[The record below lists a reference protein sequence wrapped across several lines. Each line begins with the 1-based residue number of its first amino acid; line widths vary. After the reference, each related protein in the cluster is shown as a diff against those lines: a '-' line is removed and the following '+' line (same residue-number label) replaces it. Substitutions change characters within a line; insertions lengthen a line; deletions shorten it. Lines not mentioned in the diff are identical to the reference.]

1 MACVRM
7 YGGAGF
13 CSLISEHREFG
24 QSCALSGVSLVQ
36 DCGQPFLQLS
46 SLEPRVEAAFS
57 PKVADDWDDGFSTEA
72 RPRSCAQLRS
82 GLDNGMRGGV
92 SQLSDR
98 PCTQSEISG
107 RQVEVRLAE
116 QRNQY
121 ASGSQWTGPCWNT
134 LHAPGEQGCQFA
146 SSDLRVGLGSA
157 VRSNLFQI
165 ESQASEHPS
174 VRQCVVSGTGAE
186 QPPHVMDRLSGAHLG
201 LVPCV
206 SGSVVWQDVR
216 PDLNPGWPPLPEPT
230 HPNSDFREVCSEE
243 TFVRQMAP
251 WCCCCG
257 LRPTMITSPT
267 WEVQHF
273 VSACAKIANRKGHGE
288 LLSALNDLCNY
299 CPACIIRWHAR
310 SGVEGCQ
317 LGESADCVI
326 TGPRFFCADYADHHN
341 LHHAQGLD
349 AADFQERCDSD
360 ILEVSA
366 TVAASLAEAHS
377 VSSSRLKK
385 VSRRTRRRRNR
396 RLRSAGFGHS
406 EHALGPVQL
415 EPQRLIGSNSPCLP
429 AKVVQQEAVNLE
441 KLKFCPGPCLP
452 AAAGS
457 PNPNLQAGFGG
468 FAKKRDSTGLGR
480 QVSSQEA
487 CAWDR
492 LMSSLQGRNQAEVV
506 DAVEYLETQGLMQ
519 EDTFPCKAAEL
530 SVEAGDAVPWHVATW
545 AVQDVIANL
554 NAQHSRQEIQFLS
567 ANVTRW
573 RKDLVPWIAE
583 HKPLLCLLQETHVT
597 AEQGDIIATHV
608 AYAGYNVFSVPGH
621 PTEGGGTSGG
631 LAVCFRKHLDV
642 RKVHQ
647 FDHKGAGF
655 QAVALRIKDMDV
667 FIVNVY
673 LRSGEGFQSKTNV
686 AVLSHLIPFLRS
698 VKGEFIAVGDFNEDF
713 EIMASTNLEQE
724 VRGSWVHVNESTCA
738 GGGNLD
744 YGVLSPSLASG
755 ASLTLDWI
763 TPFAPHAALR
773 WKINLKHLD
782 MCVPQLASFKPS
794 PICPQPFVENAQQGR
809 ANALY
814 APGQEPSILGVPVA
828 HQSLAGRFAE
838 LSEAVEL
845 ATYGVTQGRGVQP
858 KLTRAKLL
866 HPVAPAACWGGA
878 KASFWRRMVVWLES
892 CLKSFHVSPFAA
904 YAKSRLRGVWW
915 GDPVE
920 LEVFS
925 SKLVSLMELGDFS
938 VTQNLLSVAAEQ
950 FHNHTKSWMKDKSAT
965 YRSWLTQ
972 ASHKGLRGLFRSVK
986 AEEAVHIRPFLEV
999 PLQERIYLRWRQ
1011 WFDLWT
1017 GPQGVDADLFA
1028 DLKAKAMAQAKSLGP
1043 IPLDKA
1049 VSLFKKVPTKAPG
1062 LDGWTCEILQNLQ
1075 QPAVQAILDFLH
1087 HCECEASWPD
1097 QMVFALIAL
1106 LPKSEKRERPI
1117 ALLHVLYRAWVRLRW
1132 KLVSDWQL
1140 TYAKSASWDKAVPG
1154 SQVLDVALSRMVL
1167 GESVRREAHHLI
1179 TVFLDMET
1187 FYDRCL
1193 FNDIIRSG
1201 FRLGYPALILHQALL
1216 SYLGPRFVQS
1226 EGALCPPIFPS
1237 RGVLAGCPAAPSI
1250 SKLVVHPIAERLH
1263 GKSSVTN
1270 LDIWIDDLSLDS
1282 VSKSAKQVAADC
1294 LKLFRGLRTDLEAR
1308 GAKVSLEKTAF
1319 VASSAKAA
1327 KALQAIRVD
1336 SDPQIRTVARDLG
1349 VTSMGARRRVLGL
1362 AEHRR
1367 RKACK
1372 RSQKLNR
1379 LGIQTQAHRVRI
1391 VRASIC
1397 AAGLWGHQAVG
1408 VSPKRRKWYRTL
1420 CAKHIGRQKLGSL
1433 DMTFLVLHHKCE
1445 DPHLTL
1451 LRQHFRSVARVFRK
1465 WQLADPDKFAS
1476 TWASIWTWLIE
1487 APQYWKRVNGPFSAL
1502 LAYCLDLGI
1511 VASQPNFWSHGE
1523 NSLHL
1528 DWKCPD
1534 AARHVWQWVV
1544 PIWEAERL
1552 ERISGLEG
1560 CQDLK
1565 DGVDTVVPHRLL
1577 KRRFFNKSTTTNLQA
1592 LWQGALLGASK
1603 PGWCKLCKCHLSLQ
1617 HVLWDC
1623 PFISNKFPEP
1633 LHLQKIRANFPW
1645 GSLWLRG
1652 LVPRAATQMV
1662 HGSASKGFYAEGL
1675 FASQAVISDDT
1686 LVYATDASGGP
1697 GAKDPRSIC
1706 VAWAIAAY
1714 RVTDGVPH
1722 RVASVTCF
1730 PPQPLSVASA
1740 EQQAALELFYR
1751 VEGKF
1756 DVTVDCK
1763 AITHILLKTSPPLEG
1778 QVAWGKVW
1786 HDRQRA
1792 DVHWVPSHKTEEYFV
1807 EHNIPEWR
1815 RLINKDVDGLCGERA
1830 AQVFAAASKPNL
1842 REVDQACEDVS
1853 LHLARKIGHILLRK
1867 KDKEFPWILQR
1878 KDDSWGEPV
1887 PKHAKVIPTK
1897 VFDKA
1902 SSACVEPNKKQK
1914 LKRMLATFDPVLGHE
1929 WRDCEAKS
1937 TTNFTI
1943 QCAKCRLYIEQCN
1956 APTIFKRKTE
1966 HPCMDIPAPLPEN
1979 WEVHPSHELLN
1990 KGPFFTC
1997 SKCLAVVKIAATS
2010 TSKVIQAPCQGLSR
2024 RSMGLKTQAHA
2035 KVAAKQNHSIVGL
2048 FARPSL
2054 AGQSQASHSVEGRP
2068 NNQPIT
2074 NVVGEGQVQAKA
2086 TSNALVAPKAK
2097 QRAAVKPKPLSRP
2110 PEPKQKL
2117 LVFKK

>member
-1 MACVRM
+1 
-7 YGGAGF
+7 
-13 CSLISEHREFG
+13 
-24 QSCALSGVSLVQ
+24 
-36 DCGQPFLQLS
+36 
-46 SLEPRVEAAFS
+46 
-57 PKVADDWDDGFSTEA
+57 
-72 RPRSCAQLRS
+72 
-82 GLDNGMRGGV
+82 
-92 SQLSDR
+92 
-98 PCTQSEISG
+98 
-107 RQVEVRLAE
+107 
-116 QRNQY
+116 
-121 ASGSQWTGPCWNT
+121 
-134 LHAPGEQGCQFA
+134 
-146 SSDLRVGLGSA
+146 
-157 VRSNLFQI
+157 
-165 ESQASEHPS
+165 
-174 VRQCVVSGTGAE
+174 
-186 QPPHVMDRLSGAHLG
+186 
-201 LVPCV
+201 
-206 SGSVVWQDVR
+206 
-216 PDLNPGWPPLPEPT
+216 
-230 HPNSDFREVCSEE
+230 
-243 TFVRQMAP
+243 
-251 WCCCCG
+251 
-257 LRPTMITSPT
+257 
-267 WEVQHF
+267 
-273 VSACAKIANRKGHGE
+273 
-288 LLSALNDLCNY
+288 
-299 CPACIIRWHAR
+299 
-310 SGVEGCQ
+310 
-317 LGESADCVI
+317 
-326 TGPRFFCADYADHHN
+326 
-341 LHHAQGLD
+341 
-349 AADFQERCDSD
+349 
-360 ILEVSA
+360 
-366 TVAASLAEAHS
+366 
-377 VSSSRLKK
+377 
-385 VSRRTRRRRNR
+385 
-396 RLRSAGFGHS
+396 
-406 EHALGPVQL
+406 
-415 EPQRLIGSNSPCLP
+415 
-429 AKVVQQEAVNLE
+429 
-441 KLKFCPGPCLP
+441 
-452 AAAGS
+452 
-457 PNPNLQAGFGG
+457 
-468 FAKKRDSTGLGR
+468 
-480 QVSSQEA
+480 
-487 CAWDR
+487 
-492 LMSSLQGRNQAEVV
+492 MSSLQRGNQAEVV
-506 DAVEYLETQGLMQ
+506 DAVEYLETQGFMQ

-530 SVEAGDAVPWHVATW
+530 AVEAGDAVPWHVATW
-545 AVQDVIANL
+545 AVQDVVSNL
-554 NAQHSRQEIQFLS
+554 NAQHSRQEIQFIS

-573 RKDLVPWIAE
+573 RKDLVPWMAE
-583 HKPLLCLLQETHVT
+583 HNPLFCLLQETHVT

-608 AYAGYNVFSVPGH
+608 SYAGYSVFSVPGH
-621 PTEGGGTSGG
+621 PTGGGGTSGG
-631 LAVCFRKHLDV
+631 LAICFRKHLDV

-647 FDHKGAGF
+647 FDHEGAGF
-655 QAVALRIKDMDV
+655 QAVALRIKDTDV

-698 VKGEFIAVGDFNEDF
+698 VKGEFIAVGDFSEDF

-724 VRGSWVHVNESTCA
+724 VRGRWVHVNESTCA

-744 YGVLSPSLASG
+744 YGVFSPSLASG
-755 ASLTLDWI
+755 ASLSLDWI

-782 MCVPQLASFKPS
+782 ICVPQLASFKPS
-794 PICPQPFVENAQQGR
+794 PLSPQPFVENAQQGR
-809 ANALY
+809 AKALY
-814 APGQEPSILGVPVA
+814 APGQAPSILGVPVA
-828 HQSLAGRFAE
+828 HQSLAGKFAV

-858 KLTRAKLL
+858 KMTRAKLL
-866 HPVAPAACWGGA
+866 NPVAPAACWGGA

-892 CLKSFHVSPFAA
+892 CLKSYHVSPFAA
-904 YAKSRLRGVWW
+904 YAKSRLKGVWW
-915 GDPVE
+915 GDPE
-920 LEVFS
+920 QLEVFS
-925 SKLVSLMELGDFS
+925 SNLVSLTELGDYS

-950 FHNHTKSWMKDKSAT
+950 LHSHTKSWMKDKSVT
-965 YRSWLTQ
+965 YRKWLTQ

-986 AEEAVHIRPFLEV
+986 VEEAVHLRPFLEV

-1017 GPQGVDADLFA
+1017 APQGVDANLFA
-1028 DLKAKAMAQAKSLGP
+1028 DLKAKAMEQATNLAPVP
-1043 IPLDKA
+1043 IDRA
-1049 VSLFKKVPTKAPG
+1049 VSYFKKVPTKAPG

-1087 HCECEASWPD
+1087 QCEREASWPD

-1117 ALLHVLYRAWVRLRW
+1117 ALLHVLYRSWVRLRW
-1132 KLVSDWQL
+1132 KLVSDWQF
-1140 TYAKSASWDKAVPG
+1140 TYAKRATWDKAVPG

-1179 TVFLDMET
+1179 TIFLDMET

-1216 SYLGPRFVQS
+1216 TYLGPRFVQS

-1250 SKLVVHPIAERLH
+1250 SKLVVHPIAERLN

-1294 LKLFRGLRTDLEAR
+1294 LKLFRGLRTELEAG
-1308 GAKVSLEKTAF
+1308 GAKVSLEKTSF
-1319 VASSAKAA
+1319 VASSSKAA
-1327 KALQAIRVD
+1327 RALQAMRVD
-1336 SDPQIRTVARDLG
+1336 SDPQVRTVARDLG

-1379 LGIQTQAHRVRI
+1379 LGIQNQAHRVRI

-1397 AAGLWGHQAVG
+1397 SAGLWGHQAVG
-1408 VSPKRRKWYRTL
+1408 VSPKRSKWYRTL

-1433 DMTFLVLHHKCE
+1433 DVTFLLLRHKCE

-1451 LRQHFRSVARVFRK
+1451 LRQHVRSVVRVFRK

-1511 VASQPNFWSHGE
+1511 AASQPNIWSHGE

-1534 AARHVWQWVV
+1534 AARRVWQWVV

-1577 KRRFFNKSTTTNLQA
+1577 RRRFFNKSTLTNLQA

-1633 LHLQKIRANFPW
+1633 PHLQKLRAQFPW
-1645 GSLWLRG
+1645 RSLWLRG
-1652 LVPRAATQMV
+1652 LVPRAATQIL
-1662 HGSASKGFYAEGL
+1662 HGSASKGIHAEGL
-1675 FASQAVISDDT
+1675 WASQAVISDDT

-1730 PPQPLSVASA
+1730 PAQPLSVASA

-1751 VEGKF
+1751 VEGEF

-1792 DVHWVPSHKTEEYFV
+1792 DVRWVPSHKTEEYFV
-1807 EHNIPEWR
+1807 EHNIPERR
-1815 RLINKDVDGLCGERA
+1815 RLINQDVDGLCGERA

-1887 PKHAKVIPTK
+1887 SKRAKVIPNK
-1897 VFDKA
+1897 VFEKA
-1902 SSACVEPNKKQK
+1902 SSTRVEPNKKQK
-1914 LKRMLATFDPVLGHE
+1914 LKMMLETFDPALGHE

-1937 TTNFTI
+1937 TTNFAI

-1966 HPCMDIPAPLPEN
+1966 HPCMDIPAPVPEN

-1990 KGPFFTC
+1990 KGAFFTC

-2024 RSMGLKTQAHA
+2024 SSKGLKSQAHA

-2048 FARPSL
+2048 FAKPSL
-2054 AGQSQASHSVEGRP
+2054 AGQSQASHSVEGRL
-2068 NNQPIT
+2068 NNQRMT
-2074 NVVGEGQVQAKA
+2074 NVVGEVQAQAKA

-2097 QRAAVKPKPLSRP
+2097 QLAVVKPKPLSRP